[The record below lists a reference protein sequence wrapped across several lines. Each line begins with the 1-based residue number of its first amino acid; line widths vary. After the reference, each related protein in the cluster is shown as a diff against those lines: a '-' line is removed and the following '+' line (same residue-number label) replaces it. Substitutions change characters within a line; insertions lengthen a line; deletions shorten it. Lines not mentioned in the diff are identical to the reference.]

1 MNEDPHLDKDK
12 IGGKTLR
19 LFDLT
24 KLGLN
29 VPKFLPISANKLRE
43 NSNKEILKPKF
54 LQEISGKI
62 SKELNCQFYAVRSS
76 ALVED
81 SAKSS
86 FAGQFKTLINV
97 NKENLPLAIQEV
109 ATHAYNYLK
118 GDLGKFSIIVQEYIE
133 PEFSGITFTRNPNGN
148 REMLVEYHH
157 GRGEEIVGGKIKPKH
172 SEFYWNYSNN
182 NQLAHHELPNLTEAI
197 ESFRKIEKYYKFPQ
211 DIEWCTKNNTWY
223 FLQARPITTIS
234 EKDYKQ
240 GLFLDKNLP
249 ENEKFYYEKTEI
261 SEIASRPTP
270 ITKDLLEE
278 IYKTGGPIDL
288 AYKKHKISYKAG
300 PILKIIGNELFIDRE
315 AELKTLLPSYSF
327 LENHNPQNSNIP
339 TPKFASIKGI
349 FTTFKNSFRLQLIK
363 LKNYKEL
370 FSRLKNAIEE
380 KNNSTQLQDFLPT
393 FLAHYCL
400 IFEINLLTKT
410 AIDNLQRLIKKEQI
424 NIPKLLNYYSFIKK
438 EELDLSGIKLKNEHL
453 TGNSLEVSD
462 ESKFS
467 FATVDNTKDPV
478 VENWWNH
485 LPSFKKTLLENPLK
499 QAIIYNRL
507 REINRWL
514 VIQDIQT
521 LRNILLEI
529 AKKQNF
535 KDLKNIYFT
544 SLPPLA
550 KNQPPNEIDCIKNR
564 ESYLK
569 YSNFELPKTLIYTP
583 ISKSPTSGTTG
594 LSQGVAEGTLIS
606 EEQLDK
612 LNKKDHSL
620 ILYTKILSPEL
631 TRYFPQIKGIV
642 SETGGL
648 LSHLAIVARESK
660 IPIIAN
666 FNLTQKDIHLGT
678 IVKIDGSTG
687 TIQKLPGN

>member
-1 MNEDPHLDKDK
+1 MNEDQPLNKDK

-19 LFDLT
+19 LFDLA
-24 KLGLN
+24 KLSLN
-29 VPKFLPISANKLRE
+29 VPKFLPISANKLKE
-43 NSNKEILKPKF
+43 NSTKGILNPKF
-54 LQEISGKI
+54 LQEISEKI

-97 NKENLPLAIQEV
+97 NKENLPQSIQEV
-109 ATHAYNYLK
+109 ATHAYNFLK
-118 GDLGKFSIIVQEYIE
+118 GELEKFSIIVQEYIE
-133 PEFSGITFTRNPNGN
+133 PDYSGITFTRNPNGN

-157 GRGEEIVGGKIKPKH
+157 GRGEEIVGGKIKPRH
-172 SEFYWNYSNN
+172 SEFYWNFSDKK
-182 NQLAHHELPNLTEAI
+182 QLAHHELPGLAEAI
-197 ESFRKIEKYYKFPQ
+197 ESFKKIEKIYKFPQ

-234 EKDYKQ
+234 EKDYRQ
-240 GLFLDKNLP
+240 SIFLDNNLP

-278 IYKTGGPIDL
+278 IYKTEGPIDL
-288 AYKKHKISYKAG
+288 AYKKHKINYTAQ
-300 PILKIIGNELFIDRE
+300 PILKIVGNELFIDRE

-327 LENHNPQNSNIP
+327 LKNHNPQNSIIP
-339 TPKFASIKGI
+339 TPKFATLKGI

-363 LKNYKEL
+363 LKNYKDL
-370 FSRLKNAIEE
+370 FLKLKNAIEE
-380 KNNSTQLQDFLPT
+380 KNNFTQLQDFLPA
-393 FLAHYCL
+393 FLAHYSL
-400 IFEINLLTKT
+400 VFEINLLTKT

-424 NIPKLLNYYSFIKK
+424 NIPELLNYYSFIKK
-438 EELDLSGIKLKNEHL
+438 EELDLSGIKLKDEHL
-453 TGNSLEVSD
+453 TGNSLEVAD

-467 FATVDNTKDPV
+467 FARIDNTKNPV
-478 VENWWNH
+478 AENWWNH

-514 VIQDIQT
+514 VIQDIQI
-521 LRNILLEI
+521 LRNILLGI
-529 AKKQNF
+529 AQKQNF
-535 KDLKNIYFT
+535 KDPKNIFFT
-544 SLPPLA
+544 GLGYLK
-550 KNQPPNEIDCIKNR
+550 KNQQPNEIDCIKKK
-564 ESYLK
+564 ESYLE
-569 YSNFELPKTLIYTP
+569 YSKFELPKILIYTP
-583 ISKSPTSGTTG
+583 INQNSTSGTIG
-594 LSQGVAEGTLIS
+594 LSQGIAEGTLIS
-606 EEQLDK
+606 EEELGK
-612 LNKKDHSL
+612 INKKDHSI
-620 ILYTKILSPEL
+620 ILYTKILAPEL
-631 TRYFPQIKGIV
+631 TKYFPQIKGIV

-666 FNLTQKDIHLGT
+666 FNLSQKDIHLGT
-678 IVKIDGSTG
+678 MVKIDGSTG
-687 TIQKLPGN
+687 TIQKTINT

>member
-1 MNEDPHLDKDK
+1 MNEDQPLNKDK

-19 LFDLT
+19 LFDLA

-29 VPKFLPISANKLRE
+29 VPKFLSISANKLRE
-43 NSNKEILKPKF
+43 NNIKGILNPKF
-54 LQEISGKI
+54 LQEIREKI
-62 SKELNCQFYAVRSS
+62 SKELNCRFYAVRSS

-86 FAGQFKTLINV
+86 FAGQFKTLINIS
-97 NKENLPLAIQEV
+97 KENLPQAIQEV
-109 ATHAYNYLK
+109 ATHAYNFLK
-118 GDLGKFSIIVQEYIE
+118 GELEKFSIIVQEYIE
-133 PEFSGITFTRNPNGN
+133 PDYSGITFTRNPNGN

-172 SEFYWNYSNN
+172 SEFYWNFSDKK
-182 NQLAHHELPNLTEAI
+182 QFARHELPNLTEAM
-197 ESFRKIEKYYKFPQ
+197 ESFKKIEEYYKFPQ

-223 FLQARPITTIS
+223 FLQARPITTIL

-240 GLFLDKNLP
+240 SIFLDKNLP

-288 AYKKHKISYKAG
+288 AYKKHKISYKAR
-300 PILKIIGNELFIDRE
+300 PILKIVGNELFIDRE

-327 LENHNPQNSNIP
+327 LKNHNPQNSIIP
-339 TPKFASIKGI
+339 TPKFATLKGL

-363 LKNYKEL
+363 LNNYKEL
-370 FSRLKNAIEE
+370 FSKLKNAIEE
-380 KNNSTQLQDFLPT
+380 KNNFTQPQDFLPA
-393 FLAHYCL
+393 FLAHYSL

-424 NIPKLLNYYSFIKK
+424 NIPELLNYYSFIRK
-438 EELDLSGIKLKNEHL
+438 EELDLSGIKLNDEHL
-453 TGNSLEVSD
+453 IGNSLEVSD
-462 ESKFS
+462 ESEFT
-467 FATVDNTKDPV
+467 FAKIKNLKDPT
-478 VENWWNH
+478 VENWWDR

-514 VIQDIQT
+514 VIQDIQI
-521 LRNILLEI
+521 LRNILLKI
-529 AKKQNF
+529 AQKQNF
-535 KDLKNIYFT
+535 KDPKNIYFA
-544 SLPPLA
+544 SLISLG
-550 KNQPPNEIDCIKNR
+550 KNKQPNETDCIRIK
-564 ESYLK
+564 ESYLEHSK
-569 YSNFELPKTLIYTP
+569 FELPKTLIYAP
-583 ISKSPTSGTTG
+583 ISQNSAMSPIG
-594 LSQGVAEGTLIS
+594 LSQGIAEGTLIS
-606 EEQLDK
+606 GEQLDK

-631 TRYFPQIKGIV
+631 TKYFPRIKGIV

-660 IPIIAN
+660 IPVIAN
-666 FNLTQKDIHLGT
+666 FNLIQKDIHLGT
-678 IVKIDGSTG
+678 IVKIDGGTG
-687 TIQKLPGN
+687 TIQKLSGT